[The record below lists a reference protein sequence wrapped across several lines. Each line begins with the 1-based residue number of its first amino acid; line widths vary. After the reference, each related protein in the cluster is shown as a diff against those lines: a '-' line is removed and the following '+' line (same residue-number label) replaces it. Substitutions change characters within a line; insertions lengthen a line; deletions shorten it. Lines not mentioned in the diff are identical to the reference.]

1 MGPFVYILA
10 ASPTLNPGPPVSTP
24 RRSDCSSAAVLK
36 LRLSD
41 LPPPVSRWRSTSPS
55 TVVIDP
61 KTGSFGYPIELA
73 ARVALKTVL
82 DALPDLES
90 VCRIRFV
97 LLDDRTRQV
106 HLQVPREFTREDR

>member
-1 MGPFVYILA
+1 MAFPAI
-10 ASPTLNPGPPVSTP
+10 STG
-24 RRSDCSSAAVLK
+24 A
-36 LRLSD
+36 
-41 LPPPVSRWRSTSPS
+41 
-55 TVVIDP
+55 
-61 KTGSFGYPIELA
+61 FGYPIELA

-90 VCRIRFV
+90 VWRIRFV

>member
-1 MGPFVYILA
+1 MAFPAI
-10 ASPTLNPGPPVSTP
+10 STG
-24 RRSDCSSAAVLK
+24 A
-36 LRLSD
+36 
-41 LPPPVSRWRSTSPS
+41 
-55 TVVIDP
+55 
-61 KTGSFGYPIELA
+61 FGYPIELA

-90 VCRIRFV
+90 MCRIRFV